1 MVTEKQEKNAG
12 RNATLLMKLATKW
25 KKSLQYSLT
34 LNVEL
39 VDTKKKIIVEEDYK
53 GNTVKT
59 GNSFII

>member
-1 MVTEKQEKNAG
+1 
-12 RNATLLMKLATKW
+12 MKLATKW

-53 GNTVKT
+53 GSTVKT